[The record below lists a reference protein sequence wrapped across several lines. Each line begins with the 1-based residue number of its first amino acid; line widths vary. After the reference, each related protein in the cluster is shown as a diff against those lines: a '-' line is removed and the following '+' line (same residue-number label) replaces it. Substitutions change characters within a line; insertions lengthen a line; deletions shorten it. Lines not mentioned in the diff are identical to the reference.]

1 MTKPTP
7 IIPGLTFVLA
17 VAALVLAL
25 WPVVSDAPWED
36 GVTSSE
42 LSEIL
47 RAEQETSSEDKET
60 ERVAKYESVMR
71 LLTEVDSSR
80 GIEPLIATDDSN
92 RDFQNGHRGQ
102 LFVFSLK
109 PIQGFGHF
117 RPQNA
122 NEKVTQKWLN
132 FPLPN

>member
-1 MTKPTP
+1 MTRLTP
-7 IIPGLTFVLA
+7 ITLGLTFVLA
-17 VAALVLAL
+17 VAALALAL

-80 GIEPLIATDDSN
+80 GIEPLIATEIFKTAVENNCLS
-92 RDFQNGHRGQ
+92 
-102 LFVFSLK
+102 S
-109 PIQGFGHF
+109 P
-117 RPQNA
+117 
-122 NEKVTQKWLN
+122 
-132 FPLPN
+132 

>member
-1 MTKPTP
+1 M
-7 IIPGLTFVLA
+7 LA

-80 GIEPLIATDDSN
+80 GIEPLIATEIFKTAIENNCLS
-92 RDFQNGHRGQ
+92 
-102 LFVFSLK
+102 S
-109 PIQGFGHF
+109 P
-117 RPQNA
+117 
-122 NEKVTQKWLN
+122 
-132 FPLPN
+132 